1 MRRIQD
7 VHVIATEPLIAP
19 HLLKNEMPVDEGIAR
34 TVVEARE
41 TIREI
46 LAGRDRRLLCIVG
59 PCSIHDP
66 DAAIDYARRLAK
78 LKDATSARLYL
89 VMRVYFEKP
98 RTTVGWK
105 GLINDPHMDDSCDMR
120 EGLRIARRLLLE
132 INRLGLA
139 AGTELLD
146 PITPQYIADLV
157 AWAAIGARTTESQTH
172 REMASGLSMP
182 VGFKNTTEG
191 NLQVA
196 INAIQSARRPHS
208 FLGITQ
214 EGISAVIRTSGNP
227 DTHVVLRGGRKPNYD
242 AASIEECRKILAGA
256 ALEPR
261 MMVDCSH
268 AQTSKDF
275 TRQPEVLRTLVDQVC
290 AGSGAIMGA
299 MVESNIEAGSQPRQ
313 LESRQAQIRRVGHR
327 PVHRLADDRAM
338 PPRRR
343 RRAGRRSFRSLC
355 LRSKVFEIWPI
366 DSRVQRIGLWLFIVT
381 SLVFLLS
388 PVWALSDACYSMLLS
403 ESILLDHSTHLN
415 RYQFPAPIQESSRCA
430 SPTGPIALSYT
441 TYQLDRIDGN
451 VAYCYPN
458 GSSIL
463 SIPFVGVMNF
473 LGVYPFDAR
482 LSLQPR
488 ERGIDSA
495 IVGGITDGRV
505 SRSSSSGRPCWF

>member
-7 VHVIATEPLIAP
+7 IHVLATEPLIAP
-19 HLLKNEMPVDEGIAR
+19 NLLKNEMPVDEGIAR

-46 LAGRDRRLLCIVG
+46 LAGRDRRMLCIVG

-66 DAAIDYARRLAK
+66 DAALDYARRLAK
-78 LKDATSARLYL
+78 LKDATSDRLYII
-89 VMRVYFEKP
+89 MRVYFEKP
-98 RTTVGWK
+98 RTTIGWK

-120 EGLRIARRLLLE
+120 EGLRIARRLLIE

-191 NLQVA
+191 NPQAA

-214 EGISAVIRTSGNP
+214 EGMSAVIRTSGNP

-242 AASIEECRKILAGA
+242 AGSIEECRRMLAGA

-275 TRQPEVLRTLVDQVC
+275 TKQPEVLRTLVDQVC
-290 AGSGAIMGA
+290 AGSGAVMGA
-299 MVESNIEAGSQPRQ
+299 MLESNIEAGSQPV
-313 LESRQAQIRRVGHR
+313 SSN
-327 PVHRLADDRAM
+327 RAALKYGVSITD
-338 PPRRR
+338 P
-343 RRAGRRSFRSLC
+343 C
-355 LRSKVFEIWPI
+355 I
-366 DSRVQRIGLWLFIVT
+366 DWTTTER
-381 SLVFLLS
+381 
-388 PVWALSDACYSMLLS
+388 C
-403 ESILLDHSTHLN
+403 LLDAAAELGGSD
-415 RYQFPAPIQESSRCA
+415 
-430 SPTGPIALSYT
+430 GP
-441 TYQLDRIDGN
+441 
-451 VAYCYPN
+451 
-458 GSSIL
+458 
-463 SIPFVGVMNF
+463 
-473 LGVYPFDAR
+473 
-482 LSLQPR
+482 
-488 ERGIDSA
+488 
-495 IVGGITDGRV
+495 
-505 SRSSSSGRPCWF
+505 RSSKAAAPRLG